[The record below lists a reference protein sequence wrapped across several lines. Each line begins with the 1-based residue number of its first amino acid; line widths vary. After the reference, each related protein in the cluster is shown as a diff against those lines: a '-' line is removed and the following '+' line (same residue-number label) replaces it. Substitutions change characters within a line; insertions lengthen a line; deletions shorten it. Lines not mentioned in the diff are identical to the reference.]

1 MVNSIRNTNG
11 PIEQQAST
19 PQDPQVKA
27 PKKYRPRRVFTASC
41 KARLLADYEACPTPA
56 ERGAFLRREGLYY
69 SSISTWRKEL
79 SAGSGGSG
87 KGKQATT
94 RSDHLA
100 RENAQLRK
108 KLAHAEAIIDLQKK
122 VSTLFGLSVHSP
134 GNSEEI

>member
-1 MVNSIRNTNG
+1 MLKSIESTDPVDQG
-11 PIEQQAST
+11 ST

-27 PKKYRPRRVFTASC
+27 PKKNRSRRVFTASC
-41 KARLLADYEACPTPA
+41 KARLLAAYEACPTAA

-69 SSISTWRKEL
+69 SSISQWRKEL
-79 SAGSGGSG
+79 SASSGGSG
-87 KGKQATT
+87 KSKQTPS

-122 VSTLFGLSVHSP
+122 VSTLFGLSIHSP